1 MSNQTQHYTVDVPS
15 ILSRLPDRIH
25 KLVTE
30 RARETPDALA
40 LRDDARSWTYAD
52 LDNAMNAAAELL
64 QQRGVRSGDRVMLIN
79 ENCLELTALILAV
92 SKLDAWSVL
101 VNARLS
107 AAEIDSIRDHATPRR
122 VVYTAQVSQNAAAH
136 AARHTASAFQPKGV
150 DGLLIGEQ
158 LAAEPE
164 PTQASSAEQV
174 AAMIYT
180 SGTTGKPKGVMLTHL
195 NLLYV
200 ASVAGS
206 QRKLNHSDRV
216 YAVLPI
222 SHVFGLTAMF
232 LGTLYAGGSLRVRSI
247 FDAAH
252 LANAL
257 AQEITVF
264 MGVPTMYAKLLEYAE
279 THAIRLSAPAIRYL
293 SAGGSP
299 LDLDLKRRVEKVF
312 GTPLHNGY
320 GLTETSPTVTQTPMD
335 APCDDDSVGLPV
347 AGLEVRVVDRNGN
360 DVERGTVGELWVRG
374 KSVMKG
380 YYRDPE
386 QTAKALDKSGW
397 FATGDLARQNDNGY
411 LYVTGRLKELIIRSG
426 FNVFPPEVEAAL
438 NTHPEV
444 TLSAVVGRKVPGNE
458 EVVAFVELVPE
469 AHADET
475 ALKAYLR
482 DLLAPYKLPTQVII
496 MQHLPAS
503 ATGKIYKHKLSEMA
517 ANLSTP

>member
-1 MSNQTQHYTVDVPS
+1 MSNQTQHYNVDVPS
-15 ILSRLPDRIH
+15 ILSGLPDRIY
-25 KLVTE
+25 KLVVSH
-30 RARETPDALA
+30 ASKTPDALA
-40 LRDDARSWTYAD
+40 MRDDQRSWSYAD
-52 LDNAMNAAAELL
+52 LNNAMNAAAELL
-64 QQRGVRSGDRVMLIN
+64 QQSGVRPGDRVMLIN
-79 ENCLELTALILAV
+79 ENCLELAALVLAV

-107 AAEIDSIRDHATPRR
+107 AAEVDAIRDHATPRR
-122 VVYTAQVSQNAAAH
+122 VVYTAEVSQGAAAH
-136 AARHTASAFQPKGV
+136 AARHTASAFQPEGV
-150 DGLLIGEQ
+150 FGLLIGEQ

-164 PTQASSAEQV
+164 PAHASSDQQV

-195 NLLYV
+195 NLLYI

-206 QRKLNHSDRV
+206 QRKLSRSDCV

-232 LGTLYAGGSLRVRSI
+232 LGTLYAGGSLRVRSV
-247 FDAAH
+247 FDPVH

-257 AQEITVF
+257 AEDITVF
-264 MGVPTMYAKLLEYAE
+264 MGVPTMYARLLEYAE
-279 THAIRLSAPAIRYL
+279 THSVRLSAPSIRYI

-312 GTPLHNGY
+312 ATPLHNGY
-320 GLTETSPTVTQTPMD
+320 GLTETSPTVTQTPLD
-335 APCDDDSVGLPV
+335 APCADDSVGLPV
-347 AGLEVRVVDRNGN
+347 AGLEVRVVDRNG
-360 DVERGTVGELWVRG
+360 DGVERGAVGELWVRG

-386 QTAKALDKSGW
+386 QTAKALDKDGW
-397 FATGDLARQNDNGY
+397 FATGDLVRQNDDGY

-438 NTHPEV
+438 NAHPEV

-458 EVVAFVELVPE
+458 EVIAFVELVPE
-469 AHADET
+469 ARADES

-482 DLLAPYKLPTQVII
+482 DLLAPYKQPARVII
-496 MQHLPAS
+496 MQNLPAS
-503 ATGKIYKHKLSEMA
+503 ATGKIYKHELSEIA
-517 ANLSTP
+517 AKLSTP